1 MKKRNGN
8 ILEVRFFKYKWK
20 IQNSMYQF
28 NLGAIIKVLMKSS
41 IFIIHGKAFDLLFS
55 IFIVHKIQ
63 YPETSGLWGPD
74 LHLA

>member
-1 MKKRNGN
+1 MYHFHLGN
-8 ILEVRFFKYKWK
+8 
-20 IQNSMYQF
+20 
-28 NLGAIIKVLMKSS
+28 IIKVFMKSS